1 MMMMKMKM
9 KLGYGSLC
17 WVTLLVYLQVAQ
29 ADFFTYLEQ
38 LQLFLYTK
46 QYATET
52 ICAVGG
58 LSTYVARFVGQFFR
72 LPGVGALVTAS
83 LLTAVILLTQQ
94 LLARWTHRLFYLL
107 PTWPVIGLLYVQ
119 FDQAYLPEGTW
130 SYLFML
136 LALCNLTHY
145 TSRWVRLGIAVLW
158 QTALFWA
165 CGSVASLFVGMVLLT
180 ELLRDYKRGA
190 CFLLLPLVAY
200 GWGQFARYAEW
211 LGQERFIFAP
221 DLYYDP
227 LVQKAELLY
236 AWYALPLVTLLAG
249 ALSRWQQK
257 CPAGW
262 MQLVGGWAVACG
274 LAYLPLQSL
283 SDRIDFT
290 WDRYLRTGQWEELLA
305 AYRPGDTN
313 LQRLNLVNLALA
325 KQGRL
330 ATDFLHYP
338 QNNEGTLL
346 SEWDHTV
353 ENALTL
359 SEIYYQIGDIASAQ
373 KFAFEGNLSSQAG
386 GNPRLLQ
393 LLVKTN
399 LIFGAYPVAQKY
411 LYLLQQTWGYRDW
424 ANTWMNYTN
433 DEAVAQHPELGP
445 KRLGL
450 RGAGEMAVSG
460 QLPKVLEQLMRNDPS
475 NPMPVQY
482 LTTYYL
488 LNVNLKAFLVL
499 KEAHY
504 GSPAWPKL
512 TVPQQEAMV
521 ALLQKQ
527 PTEWVKNGVSLKVEH
542 HFNEFD
548 RDMNRYH
555 NQMNVKE
562 IMAEHYGATYWYYL
576 MFNRKKKAQ

>member
-504 GSPAWPKL
+504 GSPAWPNL

>member
-1 MMMMKMKM
+1 MKK

-17 WVTLLVYLQVAQ
+17 WLTLLIYLQVAQ
-29 ADFFTYLEQ
+29 ADFFTYVEQ
-38 LQLFLYTK
+38 FQLFLCTK
-46 QYATET
+46 QYAAET
-52 ICAVGG
+52 LCAVGG

-72 LPGVGALVTAS
+72 LPVVGALVTAS
-83 LLTAVILLTQQ
+83 LLTALILLTQQ
-94 LLARWTHRLFYLL
+94 LLERWTQRTYYLL
-107 PTWPVIGLLYVQ
+107 PTLPVVGLLYVQ
-119 FDQAYLPEGTW
+119 LDPAYLPEGTW

-136 LALCNLTHY
+136 LALWQVTY
-145 TSRWVRLGIAVLW
+145 YASPWVRLGIAVVW
-158 QTALFWA
+158 QALLFGA
-165 CGSVASLFVGMVLLT
+165 CGPVATLFAGMVLLT
-180 ELLRDYKRGA
+180 ELLKDYKRGV

-200 GWGQFARYAEW
+200 GWGELALYREW
-211 LGQERFIFAP
+211 LGSERFLFSP

-227 LVQKAELLY
+227 LVKKTPMMY
-236 AWYALPLVTLLAG
+236 AWYALPMASLVAWAG
-249 ALSRWQQK
+249 SRWQK
-257 CPAGW
+257 SCPAAW
-262 MQLVGGWAVACG
+262 MQILGGWAVACG
-274 LAYLPLQSL
+274 LAYMPLRDFG
-283 SDRIDFT
+283 DRIDFT
-290 WDRYLRTGQWEELLA
+290 WDRFLRTGQWDELVA

-313 LQRLNLVNLALA
+313 LQRLNVVNLALA

-346 SEWDHTV
+346 AEWDHTV

-359 SEIYYQIGDIASAQ
+359 SEIYYQLGDIASAQ

-399 LIFGAYPVAQKY
+399 LIFGAYPVARKY
-411 LYLLQQTWGYRDW
+411 LYILQQTWGYRDW
-424 ANTWMNYTN
+424 ANEWMNYTN
-433 DEAVAQHPELGP
+433 DEAVAKHPELGP

-450 RGAGEMAVSG
+450 RGQGEMAVSG

-488 LNVNLKAFLVL
+488 LNVNLKAFLAL

-521 ALLQKQ
+521 ALLQQQ

-562 IMAEHYGATYWYYL
+562 IMAEHYGTTYWYYL

>member
-1 MMMMKMKM
+1 
-9 KLGYGSLC
+9 
-17 WVTLLVYLQVAQ
+17 
-29 ADFFTYLEQ
+29 
-38 LQLFLYTK
+38 
-46 QYATET
+46 
-52 ICAVGG
+52 
-58 LSTYVARFVGQFFR
+58 
-72 LPGVGALVTAS
+72 
-83 LLTAVILLTQQ
+83 
-94 LLARWTHRLFYLL
+94 
-107 PTWPVIGLLYVQ
+107 
-119 FDQAYLPEGTW
+119 
-130 SYLFML
+130 ML
-136 LALCNLTHY
+136 LALWQVTCY
-145 TSRWVRLGIAVLW
+145 ASPWGRLGIAVLW
-158 QTALFWA
+158 QTLLFGA
-165 CGSVASLFVGMVLLT
+165 CGPVATLFAGMVLLT
-180 ELLRDYKRGA
+180 ELLKDYKRGV

-200 GWGQFARYAEW
+200 GWGELALYREW
-211 LGQERFIFAP
+211 LGSERFLFSP

-227 LVQKAELLY
+227 LVKKTPMMY
-236 AWYALPLVTLLAG
+236 AWYALPMASLVAWAG
-249 ALSRWQQK
+249 SRWQK
-257 CPAGW
+257 SCPAAW
-262 MQLVGGWAVACG
+262 MQILGSWAVACG
-274 LAYLPLQSL
+274 LAYMPLRDSG
-283 SDRIDFT
+283 DRIDFT
-290 WDRYLRTGQWEELLA
+290 WDRFLRTGQWDELVA

-313 LQRLNLVNLALA
+313 LQRLNVVNLALA

-346 SEWDHTV
+346 AEWDHTV

-359 SEIYYQIGDIASAQ
+359 SDIYYQLGDIASAQ

-399 LIFGAYPVAQKY
+399 LIFGAYPVARKY
-411 LYLLQQTWGYRDW
+411 LYILQQTWGYRDW
-424 ANTWMNYTN
+424 ANEWMNYTN
-433 DEAVAQHPELGP
+433 DEAVAKHPELGP

-450 RGAGEMAVSG
+450 RGQGEMAVSG

-488 LNVNLKAFLVL
+488 LNVNLKAFLAL

-521 ALLQKQ
+521 ALLQQQ

-562 IMAEHYGATYWYYL
+562 IMAEHYGTTYWYYL

>member
-1 MMMMKMKM
+1 MQI
-9 KLGYGSLC
+9 LGS
-17 WVTLLVYLQVAQ
+17 
-29 ADFFTYLEQ
+29 
-38 LQLFLYTK
+38 
-46 QYATET
+46 
-52 ICAVGG
+52 
-58 LSTYVARFVGQFFR
+58 
-72 LPGVGALVTAS
+72 
-83 LLTAVILLTQQ
+83 
-94 LLARWTHRLFYLL
+94 
-107 PTWPVIGLLYVQ
+107 
-119 FDQAYLPEGTW
+119 
-130 SYLFML
+130 
-136 LALCNLTHY
+136 
-145 TSRWVRLGIAVLW
+145 
-158 QTALFWA
+158 
-165 CGSVASLFVGMVLLT
+165 
-180 ELLRDYKRGA
+180 
-190 CFLLLPLVAY
+190 
-200 GWGQFARYAEW
+200 
-211 LGQERFIFAP
+211 
-221 DLYYDP
+221 
-227 LVQKAELLY
+227 
-236 AWYALPLVTLLAG
+236 
-249 ALSRWQQK
+249 
-257 CPAGW
+257 
-262 MQLVGGWAVACG
+262 WAVACG
-274 LAYLPLQSL
+274 LAYMPLRDFG
-283 SDRIDFT
+283 DRIDFT
-290 WDRYLRTGQWEELLA
+290 WDRLLRTGQWDELVA

-313 LQRLNLVNLALA
+313 LQRLNVVNLALA

-346 SEWDHTV
+346 AEWDHTV

-359 SEIYYQIGDIASAQ
+359 SEIYYQLGDIASAQ

-399 LIFGAYPVAQKY
+399 LIFGAYPVARKY
-411 LYLLQQTWGYRDW
+411 LYILQQTWGYRDW
-424 ANTWMNYTN
+424 ANEWMNYTN
-433 DEAVAQHPELGP
+433 DEAVAKHPELGP

-450 RGAGEMAVSG
+450 RGQGEMAVSG

-488 LNVNLKAFLVL
+488 LNVNLKAFLAL

-521 ALLQKQ
+521 ALLQQQ
-527 PTEWVKNGVSLKVEH
+527 PTEWVKHGVSLKVEH

-562 IMAEHYGATYWYYL
+562 IMAEHYGTTYWYYL

>member
-1 MMMMKMKM
+1 MMIMKK

-17 WVTLLVYLQVAQ
+17 WLTLLIYLQVAQ
-29 ADFFTYLEQ
+29 ADFFTYVEQ
-38 LQLFLYTK
+38 FQLFLCTK
-46 QYATET
+46 QYAAET
-52 ICAVGG
+52 LCAVGG

-72 LPGVGALVTAS
+72 LPFVGALVTAS
-83 LLTAVILLTQQ
+83 LLTALILLTQQ
-94 LLARWTHRLFYLL
+94 LLERWTQRTYYLL
-107 PTWPVIGLLYVQ
+107 PTLPVIGLLYVQ
-119 FDQAYLPEGTW
+119 LDPAYLPEGTW

-136 LALCNLTHY
+136 LALWQVTCY
-145 TSRWVRLGIAVLW
+145 ASPWVRLGIAVLW
-158 QTALFWA
+158 QTLLFGA
-165 CGSVASLFVGMVLLT
+165 CGPVATLFAGMVLLT
-180 ELLRDYKRGA
+180 ELLKDYKRGV

-200 GWGQFARYAEW
+200 GWGEFALYREW
-211 LGQERFIFAP
+211 LGSERFLFSP

-227 LVQKAELLY
+227 LVKKTPMMY
-236 AWYALPLVTLLAG
+236 AWYALPMASLVAWAG
-249 ALSRWQQK
+249 SRWQK
-257 CPAGW
+257 SCPAAW
-262 MQLVGGWAVACG
+262 MQILGGWAVACG
-274 LAYLPLQSL
+274 LAYMPLRDFG
-283 SDRIDFT
+283 DRIDFT
-290 WDRYLRTGQWEELLA
+290 WDRFLRTGQWDELVA

-313 LQRLNLVNLALA
+313 LQRLNVVNLALA

-346 SEWDHTV
+346 AEWDHTV

-359 SEIYYQIGDIASAQ
+359 SEIYYQLGDIASAQ

-399 LIFGAYPVAQKY
+399 LIFGAYPVARKY
-411 LYLLQQTWGYRDW
+411 LYILQQTWGYRDW
-424 ANTWMNYTN
+424 ANEWMNYTN
-433 DEAVAQHPELGP
+433 DEAVAKHPELGP

-450 RGAGEMAVSG
+450 RGQGEMAVSG

-488 LNVNLKAFLVL
+488 LNVNLKAFLAL

-521 ALLQKQ
+521 ALLQQQ

-562 IMAEHYGATYWYYL
+562 IMAEHYGTTYWYYL

>member
-1 MMMMKMKM
+1 MMRMKE

-17 WVTLLVYLQVAQ
+17 WLTLLIYLQVAQ
-29 ADFFTYLEQ
+29 ADFFTYVEQ
-38 LQLFLYTK
+38 FQLFLCTK
-46 QYATET
+46 QYAAET
-52 ICAVGG
+52 LCAVGG

-72 LPGVGALVTAS
+72 LPVVGALVTAS
-83 LLTAVILLTQQ
+83 LLTALILLTQQ
-94 LLARWTHRLFYLL
+94 LLERWTQRTYYLL
-107 PTWPVIGLLYVQ
+107 PTLPVIGLLYVQ
-119 FDQAYLPEGTW
+119 LDPAYLPEGTW

-136 LALCNLTHY
+136 LALWHVTCY
-145 TSRWVRLGIAVLW
+145 ASPWVRLGLAVLW
-158 QTALFWA
+158 QTLLFWA
-165 CGSVASLFVGMVLLT
+165 CGPVATLFAGMVLLT
-180 ELLRDYKRGA
+180 ELLKDYKRGV

-200 GWGQFARYAEW
+200 GWGEFALYREW
-211 LGQERFIFAP
+211 LGSERFLFSP

-227 LVQKAELLY
+227 LVKKTPMMY
-236 AWYALPLVTLLAG
+236 AWYALPMASLVAWAG
-249 ALSRWQQK
+249 SRWQK
-257 CPAGW
+257 SCPAAW
-262 MQLVGGWAVACG
+262 MQILGGWAVACS
-274 LAYLPLQSL
+274 LAYMPLRDFG
-283 SDRIDFT
+283 DRIDFT
-290 WDRYLRTGQWEELLA
+290 WDRLLRTGQWDELVA

-313 LQRLNLVNLALA
+313 LQRLNVVNLALA

-346 SEWDHTV
+346 AEWDHTV

-359 SEIYYQIGDIASAQ
+359 SEIYYQLGDIASAQ

-399 LIFGAYPVAQKY
+399 LIFGAYPVARKY
-411 LYLLQQTWGYRDW
+411 LYILQQTWGYRDW
-424 ANTWMNYTN
+424 ANEWMNYTN
-433 DEAVAQHPELGP
+433 DEAVAKHPELGP

-450 RGAGEMAVSG
+450 RGQGEMAVSG

-488 LNVNLKAFLVL
+488 LNVNLKAFLAL

-521 ALLQKQ
+521 ALLQQQ
-527 PTEWVKNGVSLKVEH
+527 PTEWVKHGVSLKVEH

-562 IMAEHYGATYWYYL
+562 IMAEHYGTTYWYYL